1 MNFNSYYLWA
11 KEFVEDTVN
20 AKEMTDK
27 PFVDDYTEEILNK
40 ELYDLEEEDLKS
52 LINQLSYTASFY
64 ARLRR
69 TVMNHT
75 GRIMLER
82 MMDEADF
89 EAEFEQELK
98 EILEEE

>member
-1 MNFNSYYLWA
+1 MNFNSYYLWP
-11 KEFVEDTVN
+11 KKFVEDTVN
-20 AKEMTDK
+20 TEEMAER
-27 PFVDDYTEEILNK
+27 PFVDEYTEEILNK

-69 TVMNHT
+69 KVMNHT

>member
-1 MNFNSYYLWA
+1 MNFNSYYIWP
-11 KEFVEDTVN
+11 KKFVEDTIN
-20 AKEMTDK
+20 AKEEADK
-27 PFVDDYTEEILNK
+27 PFVEEYTEEILHK
-40 ELYDLEEEDLKS
+40 ELYNLEEEDLKS
-52 LINQLSYTASFY
+52 LIYQLSCTASFY

-98 EILEEE
+98 QLLEEE

>member
-1 MNFNSYYLWA
+1 MNFNSYYLWP
-11 KEFVEDTVN
+11 KQCVEDTVN
-20 AKEMTDK
+20 AEERADK
-27 PFVDDYTEEILNK
+27 PFVEEYTEEILNK

-98 EILEEE
+98 QILEEE

>member
-11 KEFVEDTVN
+11 KKFVEDTVN
-20 AKEMTDK
+20 AEEMTDK

-82 MMDEADF
+82 MMEEADF
-89 EAEFEQELK
+89 EAEFEHELK
-98 EILEEE
+98 QILEEE

>member
-1 MNFNSYYLWA
+1 MNFNSYYLWP
-11 KEFVEDTVN
+11 KRFVEDTVN
-20 AKEMTDK
+20 TEEMAEK
-27 PFVDDYTEEILNK
+27 PFVDEYTEEILNK

-52 LINQLSYTASFY
+52 LINHLSYTASFY
-64 ARLRR
+64 SRLRR

>member
-1 MNFNSYYLWA
+1 MNFNSYYLWP
-11 KEFVEDTVN
+11 KQFVEDTVN
-20 AKEMTDK
+20 AEERADK
-27 PFVDDYTEEILNK
+27 PFVEEYTEKILNK

-98 EILEEE
+98 QILEEE

>member
-1 MNFNSYYLWA
+1 MNFNSYYLWP
-11 KEFVEDTVN
+11 KKFVEDTVN
-20 AKEMTDK
+20 TEEMADK
-27 PFVDDYTEEILNK
+27 PFVDEYTEEILNK

-82 MMDEADF
+82 MIKKQNLQKQQF
-89 EAEFEQELK
+89 SQN
-98 EILEEE
+98 

>member
-1 MNFNSYYLWA
+1 MNFNSYYLWP
-11 KEFVEDTVN
+11 KKFVEDTVN
-20 AKEMTDK
+20 TEEMADK
-27 PFVDDYTEEILNK
+27 PFVDEYTEEILNK

-69 TVMNHT
+69 AVMNHT
-75 GRIMLER
+75 GRIILER

>member
-1 MNFNSYYLWA
+1 MNFNSYYLWP
-11 KEFVEDTVN
+11 KKFVEDTVN
-20 AKEMTDK
+20 TEGMAEK
-27 PFVDDYTEEILNK
+27 PFVDEYTEEILNK

-52 LINQLSYTASFY
+52 LINQLSYAASFY

-75 GRIMLER
+75 GRIMLKR

>member
-1 MNFNSYYLWA
+1 MNFNSYYLWP
-11 KEFVEDTVN
+11 KKFVEDTVN
-20 AKEMTDK
+20 TEKMAEK
-27 PFVDDYTEEILNK
+27 PFVDEYTEEILNK
-40 ELYDLEEEDLKS
+40 ELYDLGEEDLKS

-75 GRIMLER
+75 GKIMLER

-98 EILEEE
+98 QILEEE